1 MQTEIYIFSISPAP
15 LKVKNNRAFYGK
27 YYLKRRHFMTDKR
40 TSKIFTSNIR
50 ISETCCFGGT
60 LESEGPLGKFFDGF
74 TEPEP
79 QEGQSWEKHES
90 DMIQNTVKTLLE
102 KAEIPEK
109 EIGLLLGGD
118 LMNQC
123 TSSAYGLEEFDIPYI
138 GLYGA
143 CSTFAEGIM
152 TGSMYLEAD
161 ACRSAIATASS
172 HFCSAERQY
181 RFPLSYGAF
190 PQGTSQHTV
199 TGCGAALLEKTEGG
213 NAGIYVKSALPGIV
227 INSGITNASNMGAAM
242 ATAAADTI
250 LRHLNCTGTTLTDYD
265 MIATGDLGKIG
276 LEMLKDML
284 KSHGHHDK
292 DNIVTDCG
300 VLVYDTENQD
310 VSCGGSG
317 CGCSA
322 VTFCGYIFDR
332 MKKKELQKVLLVG
345 TGAMMSPQSLLQG
358 LSIPAVAHLVE
369 FEVRL

>member
-40 TSKIFTSNIR
+40 KSKIFSKNIR
-50 ISETCCFGGT
+50 IKETACFGGT
-60 LESEGPLGKFFDGF
+60 LESEGPIGKYLDE
-74 TEPEP
+74 TVTPEPED
-79 QEGQSWEKHES
+79 GQTWEKHES
-90 DMIQNTVKTLLE
+90 DMIKSTVSTLLE
-102 KAEIPEK
+102 KTGTPEK
-109 EIGLLLGGD
+109 EVGLLLGGD

-123 TSSAYGLEEFDIPYI
+123 TSSAYGLEGFDIPYI

-152 TGSMYLEAD
+152 TGSMYIEAD
-161 ACRSAIATASS
+161 AVHSAIASASS
-172 HFCSAERQY
+172 HFCTAERQY

-190 PQGTSQHTV
+190 PQGSSQHTV
-199 TGCGAALLEKTEGG
+199 TGCGALLLEK
-213 NAGIYVKSALPGIV
+213 NDGIGKGVYVKSALAGIV
-227 INSGITNASNMGAAM
+227 IDNGTANASNMGSAM

-250 LRHLNCTGTTLTDYD
+250 LRHLECTNTSLSDYD
-265 MIATGDLGKIG
+265 MVATGDLGKIG
-276 LEMLKDML
+276 LEMLKELLQSRGYSDEKNVL
-284 KSHGHHDK
+284 
-292 DNIVTDCG
+292 TDCG
-300 VLVYDTENQD
+300 TLIYDLEHQD

-322 VTFCGYIFDR
+322 ITFCGYIFEK
-332 MKKKELQKVLLVG
+332 MKKEELKKVLLIG

>member
-1 MQTEIYIFSISPAP
+1 M
-15 LKVKNNRAFYGK
+15 N
-27 YYLKRRHFMTDKR
+27 DKR
-40 TSKIFTSNIR
+40 KSKIFASNIR
-50 ISETCCFGGT
+50 VSETACLGAA
-60 LESEGPLGKFFDGF
+60 LESEGPLGKYFDAIV
-74 TEPEP
+74 TPEP
-79 QEGQSWEKHES
+79 KEGETWEKHES
-90 DMIQNTVKTLLE
+90 DMIKSAVSTLLE
-102 KAEIPEK
+102 KSRIPEK

-123 TSSAYGLEEFDIPYI
+123 TSSAYGLEGFDIPYI

-161 ACRSAIATASS
+161 ACHSAIASASS
-172 HFCSAERQY
+172 HFCTAERQY

-199 TGCGAALLEKTEGG
+199 TGCGAALIEKVDKDEKGVY
-213 NAGIYVKSALPGIV
+213 IKSALPGIV
-227 INSGITNASNMGAAM
+227 INRGITNASNMGAAM

-250 LRHLNCTGTTLTDYD
+250 LRHLQNTNTSLSDYD
-265 MIATGDLGKIG
+265 MVATGDLGKIG
-276 LEMLKDML
+276 LEMAKDMI
-284 KSHGHHDK
+284 KEHGYEDK
-292 DNIVTDCG
+292 NGTLTDCG
-300 VLVYDTENQD
+300 TLIYDLEKQD

-332 MKKKELQKVLLVG
+332 MTKGELKRVLLIG

-369 FEVRL
+369 FEVRT